1 MVEECN
7 KMPVVE
13 LSYSSLQKLIGKSS
27 KKQIAESLPFL
38 GLDIESEDKDL
49 VRIEY
54 SPNRPDY
61 STDFGIAL
69 GMQGLLGIKTG
80 AIKLK
85 IKKSKQY
92 SISVKPDVAKVRPFV
107 TGIVA
112 KNGKIDD
119 KTIKQLMAM
128 QEDLHFG
135 IGRKRKK
142 SSIGIHDLD
151 KIQFPLVYTTT
162 DRKHKFIPLNS
173 QKELSITEILQTT
186 SIGKDY
192 GHLLANSSKMPLLI
206 DANKETVSFPPI
218 INAAVTTVTTKT
230 KNLFVEVTGINKDDA
245 EDMLSVVATILQ
257 SAGFSLETVTIS
269 GAKNSTPK
277 LAERK
282 MTVSPSLINQT
293 LGLDLNTSK
302 IVSSLKKS
310 RLDAAVKGK
319 NIVCTIPAYRFDI
332 FGEMDLVEEVA
343 LGFGIQNLEP
353 TITPSQTLGQTNPVS
368 LQLKSLNQTMIG
380 LGYLEALNSSL
391 TSKRVLYEMTNREPK
406 TIISV
411 LDSKSQEH
419 TILRDSILPGLLE
432 NLSKNIH
439 ESYPQ
444 KLFET
449 GTVFSAG
456 DPVSETINLSGI
468 SAHQDANFTEIKSV
482 LQSALKTGF
491 DLEIATK
498 TTEHPTFEK
507 GHCADV
513 KINNKTVGVIGE
525 ISSKIIENYKI
536 RVPVV
541 AFEISL
547 SESILKSL

>member
-1 MVEECN
+1 
-7 KMPVVE
+7 MPVVE
-13 LSYSSLQKLIGKSS
+13 LSYTRLQKLVGKVT
-27 KKQIAESLPFL
+27 KKQISDSLPFL

-69 GMQGLLGIKTG
+69 GLQGLIGIKTG
-80 AIKLK
+80 AIKLN
-85 IKKSKQY
+85 IKKSNKY
-92 SISVKPDVAKVRPFV
+92 AISVKSNVSKIRPFV

-119 KTIKQLMAM
+119 KILRQLIAM

-151 KIQFPLVYTTT
+151 KISFPLVYTTT
-162 DRKHKFIPLNS
+162 NRNHKFIPLNS
-173 QKELSITEILQTT
+173 DKELSISEILKHTDV
-186 SIGKDY
+186 GKDY
-192 GHLLANSSKMPLLI
+192 GSILGNSSQAPLIL
-206 DANKETVSFPPI
+206 DANQKTVSFPPI

-230 KNLFVEVTGINKDDA
+230 KNLFVEITGINKEDA

-257 SAGFSLETVTIS
+257 SAGFALESVQIS
-269 GAKNSTPK
+269 GAKNSSPK
-277 LAERK
+277 LEQKK
-282 MTVSPSLINQT
+282 MTIDPSLINQI
-293 LGLDLNTSK
+293 LGLNLNTSK
-302 IVSSLKKS
+302 IISSLRKS
-310 RLDAAVKGK
+310 RLDASTKGK
-319 NIVCTIPAYRFDI
+319 NIICVIPAYRFDI
-332 FGEMDLVEEVA
+332 FGSMDLVEEVA
-343 LGFGIQNLEP
+343 LGYGIQNLEP
-353 TITPSQTLGQTNPVS
+353 TLSPSQTLGQTNPVS
-368 LQLKSLNQTMIG
+368 LQLKSLSQIMIG
-380 LGYLEALNSSL
+380 IGYLEALNSSL
-391 TSKRVLYEMTNREPK
+391 TSKRILYDMTNRDTTK
-406 TIISV
+406 IISV

-419 TILRDSILPGLLE
+419 TILRDSVFPGLLE
-432 NLSKNIH
+432 NISRNIH

-449 GTVFSAG
+449 GTVFTTEN
-456 DPVSETINLSGI
+456 PISEKINFSSI

-491 DLEIATK
+491 GIKIETK
-498 TTEHPTFEK
+498 TSTHPTFEE
-507 GHCADV
+507 GRCASV
-513 KINNKTVGVIGE
+513 IVNNKPIGIIGE
-525 ISSKIIENYKI
+525 VNSKIIENYKI

-541 AFEISL
+541 GFEISL

>member
-1 MVEECN
+1 
-7 KMPVVE
+7 MPVVE
-13 LSYSSLQKLIGKSS
+13 LSYSSLQKLIGKAS

-69 GMQGLLGIKTG
+69 GMQGLLGLKTG

-92 SISVKPDVAKVRPFV
+92 AISVKSDVSKVRPYV

-112 KNGKIDD
+112 KNGRVDD

-151 KIQFPLVYTTT
+151 KIQFPLVYATV
-162 DRKHKFIPLNS
+162 DRKHKFTPLNS
-173 QKELSITEILQTT
+173 DKELSMTQILETTEV
-186 SIGKDY
+186 GRDY
-192 GHLLANSSKMPLLI
+192 GDLLANFAKMPLIL
-206 DANKETVSFPPI
+206 DANGETVSFPPI
-218 INAAVTTVTTKT
+218 INAAVTTVTPKT

-257 SAGFSLETVTIS
+257 SAGFSLESVQIS
-269 GAKNSTPK
+269 GAKNSSPK

-282 MTVSPSLINQT
+282 MAVSPSLVNQT
-293 LGLDLNTSK
+293 LGLNLNNSK
-302 IVSSLKKS
+302 IISSLKKS
-310 RLDAAVKGK
+310 RLDASAKGK

-332 FGEMDLVEEVA
+332 FGPMDLVEEVA
-343 LGFGIQNLEP
+343 LGYGIQNLEP
-353 TITPSQTLGQTNPVS
+353 TMSPSQTLGQTNPIS
-368 LQLKSLNQTMIG
+368 LQLKSLNQTMTG

-391 TSKRVLYEMTNREPK
+391 TSKRVLYDMANREPDA
-406 TIISV
+406 IISV

-449 GTVFSAG
+449 GTVFSLNS
-456 DPVSETINLSGI
+456 PISEKINLSGI

-491 DLEIATK
+491 GLEIKTK
-498 TTEHPTFEK
+498 TTEHPSFEK
-507 GHCADV
+507 GHCASVIVD
-513 KINNKTVGVIGE
+513 NQSVGVIGE

-541 AFEISL
+541 GFEMSL